1 MAYNNLLREYEDFDW
16 WLTSYT
22 TSKEQKVDPNFFCS
36 LKSQIY
42 QYFSISKYTNTFQF
56 WAKYTNT
63 FQKKAKYTNTKS
75 LKTPPEIVMIIDEIM
90 NSHMAAILYK
100 IGLKCFPYFI

>member
-1 MAYNNLLREYEDFDW
+1 MAYNNLLREYCAPQAKILRILIGDRPPIRR
-16 WLTSYT
+16 
-22 TSKEQKVDPNFFCS
+22 QKNKRLIPIFFCS
-36 LKSQIY
+36 LKLQIY

-75 LKTPPEIVMIIDEIM
+75 LNPP
-90 NSHMAAILYK
+90 
-100 IGLKCFPYFI
+100 P